1 MMVSFDKF
9 ILKQQY
15 QKVKGLGDRLE
26 PMKQQIDW
34 KPFIPLVKSV
44 FHDNKITGGCPHT
57 DELIVVR
64 SMLLQAWYGLSDP
77 ELEFQCH
84 DRLSFRNFL
93 GFPDRIPDFTTIWK
107 IRDRLKE
114 SGVDK
119 KIWDELQRQMNVKGY
134 RVKKGVIQ
142 DASFIEADLG
152 KKRCQREKKVRRQ
165 GKPVEYTEKQL
176 QHIDKDGGF
185 SVKHGQIHYG
195 YKSHIKIDV
204 DHHLIRDLE
213 VTAAN
218 LHDGDVDLVEE
229 GDQAVYRDKGYF
241 GKHLR
246 VSSVVDKT
254 MKRSVRGRKL
264 NGGEQKRNKAIG
276 RLRAPGERLF
286 SVIKR
291 VFHGDRTAVKT
302 LERVRVKEM
311 FKCFAYDLYQLVTL
325 HRKRLAV
332 AM

>member
-1 MMVSFDKF
+1 MMSFDKF
-9 ILKQQY
+9 ILKQHY

-26 PMKQQIDW
+26 PMKQQINW
-34 KPFIPLVKSV
+34 RPFIPLVKSV

-93 GFPDRIPDFTTIWK
+93 GFPERIPDFTTIWK

-119 KIWDELQRQMNVKGY
+119 KIWDELQRQLNAKGY

-152 KKRCQREKKVRRQ
+152 KKRCQREKKARRQ
-165 GKPVEYTEKQL
+165 GESVVYTEKQQ

-213 VTAAN
+213 VTPAN

-229 GDQAVYRDKGYF
+229 GDQAVYRDKGHF

-246 VSSVVDKT
+246 VSGVADKT

-264 NGGEQKRNKAIG
+264 NGGEQKRNKTIG
-276 RLRAPGERLF
+276 KVRAPGERPF

-291 VFHGDRTAVKT
+291 VFKGDRTQVKT

-311 FKCFAYDLYQLVTL
+311 FKCFSYNLYQLVTL
-325 HRKRLAV
+325 DRKRLAV